1 MTNVSTL
8 KPFAPGDIL
17 VGCTLLNRPEDD
29 HAGDGRIIQYDSNLR
44 EKGVLWVRD
53 STHLVSGL
61 KFGPDNTLWAFD
73 SNAYLVLRIRPD
85 GTVLPRVRYADRSF
99 SNVTF
104 MPDGHVLL
112 GEHLVGNTIKLP
124 PGRPLGTTLAKM
136 PGTDMFGH
144 GHVCKFTVDGQLV
157 KEYATET
164 HGGMPGFLGVTT
176 SSLASDGRT
185 LVYTSETGPR
195 VFRYDV
201 VADRQLPDL
210 VTLSKESGA
219 LALIAQHR
227 PDGTLLFIK
236 AVGRGTF
243 KLAHLQADGT
253 ETREWDLPGPGWAT
267 IAETGDPGV
276 ILLGNFFTGQLI
288 RFELETGRILAEV
301 NTGVQRSLAGI
312 AQYQG

>member
-1 MTNVSTL
+1 MTAQSTI

-17 VGCTLLNRPEDD
+17 VGCTVLNNPADD
-29 HAGDGRIIQYDSNLR
+29 HAGDGRIIQYDSELR
-44 EKGVLWVRD
+44 EKGVLWIKD

-61 KFGPDNTLWAFD
+61 KFAPDKTLWAFD

-85 GTVLPRVRYADRSF
+85 GTLLPRVHYADRSF

-104 MPDGHVLL
+104 LPDGHVLL
-112 GEHLVGNTIKLP
+112 GEHLVGKTIKLP
-124 PGRPLGTTLAKM
+124 PERPLGTTLAKI
-136 PGTDMFGH
+136 PGTDLFGH

-164 HGGMPGFLGVTT
+164 HGGMAGFLGVTT
-176 SSLASDGRT
+176 SSLAPDGRI

-195 VFRYDV
+195 VFRYDLA
-201 VADRQLPDL
+201 ADQQLPDL
-210 VTLSKESGA
+210 VTLSPASGA

-236 AVGRGTF
+236 AVGRAAF
-243 KLAHLQADGT
+243 RLEHLHPDGRSA
-253 ETREWDLPGPGWAT
+253 REWDLPGPGWAT
-267 IAETGDPGV
+267 IGETSDPGI
-276 ILLGNFFTGQLI
+276 ILLGNFFTGELI
-288 RFELETGRILAEV
+288 KFELETGKTLASV
-301 NTGVQRSLAGI
+301 DTGVKRSLAGI